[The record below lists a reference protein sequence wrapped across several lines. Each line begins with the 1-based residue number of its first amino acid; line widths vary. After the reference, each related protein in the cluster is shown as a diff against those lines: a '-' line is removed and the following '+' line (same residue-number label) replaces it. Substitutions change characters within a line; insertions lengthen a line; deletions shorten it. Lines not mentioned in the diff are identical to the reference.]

1 MDSLLNDKELVEMM
15 VRLKMES
22 KILRGL
28 VDVIIDNTYLGYED
42 SLRLTNEDRVL
53 NVIKTFYKDEINN
66 RLKELKAEKQAEIER
81 QKSKGIDSEVD

>member
-1 MDSLLNDKELVEMM
+1 MDSILMDKELVEMI

-28 VDVIIDNTYLGYED
+28 VDVILDNTYLSYDE
-42 SLRLTNEDRVL
+42 SLRLTNEDRVFSVL
-53 NVIKTFYKDEINN
+53 KTFYNDEINN

-81 QKSKGIDSEVD
+81 RKSKGIDSEVD